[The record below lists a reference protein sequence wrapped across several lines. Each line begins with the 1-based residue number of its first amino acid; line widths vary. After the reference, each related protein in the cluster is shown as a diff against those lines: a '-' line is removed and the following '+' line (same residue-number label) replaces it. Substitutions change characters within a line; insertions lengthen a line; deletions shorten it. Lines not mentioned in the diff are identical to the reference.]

1 MGLGDAIYV
10 QSVVRHLV
18 QKGESLRVCTAWPD
32 VFRQLGPKVTTAPFT
47 RQVNILAHY
56 SARKQKVGTT
66 QFEDV
71 CQTAGIREKVD
82 LRLDWKVEDE
92 KLVGW
97 LKETADG
104 RPIVLVQLP
113 RSPMGRKD
121 GFGAE
126 LLPDCRVIDRVIAR
140 LKTRRA
146 LIVQIGAGASLYGL
160 SGIDVDLSNRTTVGQ
175 MFDVATAA
183 DAFVGY
189 CSFLIPLAESFN
201 KPALLVWSRR
211 GLRSGQPY
219 IRAITPQK
227 ILHKK
232 TSRALMDD
240 TNETQIDEAA
250 DALF

>member
-189 CSFLIPLAESFN
+189 
-201 KPALLVWSRR
+201 
-211 GLRSGQPY
+211 
-219 IRAITPQK
+219 
-227 ILHKK
+227 
-232 TSRALMDD
+232 
-240 TNETQIDEAA
+240 
-250 DALF
+250 

>member
-1 MGLGDAIYV
+1 
-10 QSVVRHLV
+10 
-18 QKGESLRVCTAWPD
+18 
-32 VFRQLGPKVTTAPFT
+32 
-47 RQVNILAHY
+47 
-56 SARKQKVGTT
+56 
-66 QFEDV
+66 
-71 CQTAGIREKVD
+71 
-82 LRLDWKVEDE
+82 
-92 KLVGW
+92 

-104 RPIVLVQLP
+104 RRIVLVQLP